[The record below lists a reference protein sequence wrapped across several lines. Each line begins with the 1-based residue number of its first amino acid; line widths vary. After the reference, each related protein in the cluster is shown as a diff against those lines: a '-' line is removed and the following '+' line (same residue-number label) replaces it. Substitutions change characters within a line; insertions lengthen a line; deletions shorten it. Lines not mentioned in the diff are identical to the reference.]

1 MATSRYTLQKY
12 PTLAGDDTTY
22 YFSSRAKRDEYFLTA
37 TPTINQLTAINT
49 KGLSAENTD
58 WGDPVW
64 EVDVYNGTN
73 WYQMEVDPDFALVIT
88 NDGLR
93 ALTDAKDAKYVL
105 EVSRIIVKQ
114 TPIPAGIDI
123 ANLTHNTF
131 VSSATSP
138 RAYSDV
144 CLDTFNV
151 RNTTFT
157 IEKNLSARTNL
168 LNGGL
173 QFTLELDLNCLGQES
188 ATQSSSVNP
197 TLTQYDVGCVGLY
210 VKNQNEEGNSEK
222 LFAVAS
228 LPSAVKKLT
237 TTPTTIGN
245 AIKLYLNTTLSNLG
259 NVANITSIQSSV
271 GSIPEVA
278 DESDLVDSYDGI
290 NAPYNIYVVDDY
302 AGTNIPALAI
312 RKGNPTSPVYPVT
325 WTYFTPTDD
334 NIYVEDDLI
343 SKYDAVNNP
352 TGLKDYMVAAWNG
365 SIQKYVPAD
374 PSDHNLSLAGLYVR
388 NHIIYAGRVNQNA
401 NTKSYTFDVNTTI
414 AENYLVGDILI
425 CARDGATFTVQI
437 INVDPSNGK
446 PTEWY
451 ITPKTGM
458 VDVNTPEGEYWPLAY
473 TKPNGTGLGLTIHIE
488 TVTNTSNIYTWNF
501 NNSYINKPLYVSKTN
516 PGEISTTRSGQFVGW
531 CLGPQSIKM
540 GLDLRNEATN
550 TVYGTTRYANEETAH
565 EVGDVYGNQTAKNTT
580 SITPE
585 TAQANYIQRT
595 CYANNPGYDAMHP
608 IDVDTYIYFK
618 APIYGRGIDPSTLT
632 NNGDPDSDVSF
643 YGVAYRATW
652 ADLAEYYKADKHYA
666 AGTLICFGD
675 GFAEITEAKNEC
687 NGVISTKPGY
697 ILGEKKDENDLPVA
711 LVGKVPVLFD
721 GQCVPRFGDRIY
733 LSKLMPGRAST
744 KVNGKCLGK
753 IIDKRE
759 HLDQYNA
766 IDCVIKIAF

>member
-1 MATSRYTLQKY
+1 M
-12 PTLAGDDTTY
+12 
-22 YFSSRAKRDEYFLTA
+22 
-37 TPTINQLTAINT
+37 I
-49 KGLSAENTD
+49 
-58 WGDPVW
+58 
-64 EVDVYNGTN
+64 
-73 WYQMEVDPDFALVIT
+73 
-88 NDGLR
+88 
-93 ALTDAKDAKYVL
+93 
-105 EVSRIIVKQ
+105 
-114 TPIPAGIDI
+114 
-123 ANLTHNTF
+123 
-131 VSSATSP
+131 
-138 RAYSDV
+138 
-144 CLDTFNV
+144 
-151 RNTTFT
+151 
-157 IEKNLSARTNL
+157 
-168 LNGGL
+168 
-173 QFTLELDLNCLGQES
+173 
-188 ATQSSSVNP
+188 
-197 TLTQYDVGCVGLY
+197 
-210 VKNQNEEGNSEK
+210 
-222 LFAVAS
+222 
-228 LPSAVKKLT
+228 
-237 TTPTTIGN
+237 
-245 AIKLYLNTTLSNLG
+245 
-259 NVANITSIQSSV
+259 
-271 GSIPEVA
+271 
-278 DESDLVDSYDGI
+278 
-290 NAPYNIYVVDDY
+290 
-302 AGTNIPALAI
+302 
-312 RKGNPTSPVYPVT
+312 
-325 WTYFTPTDD
+325 
-334 NIYVEDDLI
+334 
-343 SKYDAVNNP
+343 
-352 TGLKDYMVAAWNG
+352 AAWNG
-365 SIQKYVPAD
+365 SIQKYVPAN
-374 PSDHNLSLAGLYVR
+374 PSNHDLSLAGLYVR

-401 NTKSYTFDVNTTI
+401 NTKSYTFDVNTTT

-501 NNSYINKPLYVSKTN
+501 DNSYINKPLYVSKTN

-540 GLDLRNEATN
+540 GLDLRNEATE
-550 TVYGTTRYANEETAH
+550 TVYGTTRYATNT
-565 EVGDVYGNQTAKNTT
+565 EVKNVAGNQTAKNTT

-585 TAQANYIQRT
+585 TVQANYIQRT